1 MTSNG
6 TTPTNETAQA
16 PATTPVE
23 AGPPALELSNLSSG
37 YGLAQVLREV
47 SLTVEPHSVVALVG
61 PNGAGKS
68 TLIQTV
74 SGLLPATSGSV
85 KLFGEDI
92 TKLAPEARAQR
103 DLCTIPEG
111 RGIYRALTVRE
122 NLTLQSPKD
131 KEEESIE
138 RAASVFPRLG
148 QRLKQQAGTLS
159 GGEQQMLS
167 LAAAYI
173 RDPKVVM
180 IDEAS
185 LGLAPIVVDMVFEF
199 IDKVS
204 DEGTSMLIVDQY
216 VHRTMAIA
224 SKVYVLNRGSIEFTG
239 SPAEFLDGN
248 VFERYIGRNEEA
260 TSDA

>member
-1 MTSNG
+1 MTTNG
-6 TTPTNETAQA
+6 TMPTATATADATPANGEI
-16 PATTPVE
+16 
-23 AGPPALELSNLSSG
+23 PALELTNLSSG
-37 YGLAQVLREV
+37 YGLSQVLRSV

-74 SGLLPATSGSV
+74 SGLLPATEGTV
-85 KLFGEDI
+85 TMFGEDI

-122 NLTLQSPKD
+122 NLTLQSTKG
-131 KEEESIE
+131 KEEEAIE

-199 IDKVS
+199 IDQVRH
-204 DEGTSMLIVDQY
+204 EGTSMLIVDQY

-239 SPAEFLDGN
+239 SPEEFLDGN

-260 TSDA
+260 ASDA